1 MVYCAGKRTENLKLF
16 YKSIRPNEAFRESH
30 YKDFKPETALEI
42 REVSGTQ
49 GSEVRVWV
57 ETSAHCFIFSFFF
70 FAVIRYKQLNMNML
84 KQQQ

>member
-30 YKDFKPETALEI
+30 YKDFKPEIPLVKSLAP
-42 REVSGTQ
+42 RV
-49 GSEVRVWV
+49 VRLGFEWKLVLIV
-57 ETSAHCFIFSFFF
+57 LFFHFFF
-70 FAVIRYKQLNMNML
+70 FAVIRSKQLNMNML

>member
-30 YKDFKPETALEI
+30 YKDFKPEKPLEKSLAP
-42 REVSGTQ
+42 RV
-49 GSEVRVWV
+49 VRLGFEWKLVLV
-57 ETSAHCFIFSFFF
+57 VLFFHF
-70 FAVIRYKQLNMNML
+70 FLAVIRSKELNMNML